1 MTSPEKFSLRWNDFQ
16 ENISTAFSNLRADTN
31 FTDVTLISDDDQHV
45 ETHKVILSASSPF
58 FMNILRNN
66 KHSHPLI
73 YLKGFKAMD
82 LHSLLDFMYHGTAE
96 VNQES
101 LERFLALAEELQLK
115 GLTGG
120 NEEKQETQK
129 EVKKESIPRIAQVK
143 TSETYD
149 NYTNIAVDSNDEGD
163 SKELSTVMTLN
174 SPAAQINFNGGSAQD
189 LKSTL
194 WSMIVQNGTVLTC
207 TVCGKSKDKTLD
219 NQANRHME
227 SHVESLHTEG
237 VEYECNKCDKTFRSK
252 NALHKHNQQIHNKC

>member
-1 MTSPEKFSLRWNDFQ
+1 MTSSEKFSLRWNDFQ
-16 ENISTAFSNLRADTN
+16 ENISSAFTNLRADTN
-31 FTDVTLISDDDQHV
+31 FTDVTLISEDYQHL
-45 ETHKVILSASSPF
+45 ETHRVILSASSPF

-73 YLKGFKAMD
+73 YLKGFQAKD

-96 VNQES
+96 VYQES
-101 LERFLALAEELQLK
+101 LEGFLALAEELQLK

-120 NEEKQETQK
+120 TEEKQETQK
-129 EVKKESIPRIAQVK
+129 EAKKESISSNAQIK
-143 TSETYD
+143 MEET
-149 NYTNIAVDSNDEGD
+149 YTNIAVASNDETY
-163 SKELSTVMTLN
+163 SKELGTVMKFN
-174 SPAAQINFNGGSAQD
+174 SPAAPMNFNGGSARD

-194 WSMIVQNGTVLTC
+194 WSMIVLNGTLLTC

-252 NALHKHNQQIHNKC
+252 NAMHKHTQQIHNRC